1 MGFIQKDR
9 NGYGCTGRQ
18 DRDQLEAYER
28 IFQGQVI
35 NTWGQYWK
43 KGENMYRKGDTSIK
57 N

>member
-1 MGFIQKDR
+1 MG
-9 NGYGCTGRQ
+9 TGRQ
-18 DRDQLEAYER
+18 ARDQLEAYER

-43 KGENMYRKGDTSIK
+43 KGENMYLKGDTSIK